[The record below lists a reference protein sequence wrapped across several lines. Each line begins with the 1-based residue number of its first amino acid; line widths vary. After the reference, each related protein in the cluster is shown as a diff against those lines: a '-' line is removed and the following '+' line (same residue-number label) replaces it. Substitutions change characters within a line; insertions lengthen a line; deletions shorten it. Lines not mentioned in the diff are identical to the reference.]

1 MAYPDD
7 RVYSSSHE
15 WFKREGDIVTVGLTR
30 FAVDQLTDV
39 TFVELKQPGTTLN
52 AGDSLGE
59 VESVKTTSD
68 VYSAIAG
75 TVTEINQAV
84 IDNPAMLNDD
94 AHGNAWLAKIK
105 VSDASGLSKCFDAK
119 TYASEHAH

>member
-1 MAYPDD
+1 MAYPTD

-15 WFKREGDIVTVGLTR
+15 WHKTDGDTITLGLTS

-39 TFVELKQPGTTLN
+39 TFVEIKPVGTQLSS
-52 AGDSLGE
+52 GDSLGE

-68 VYSAIAG
+68 VYSAVSG
-75 TVTEINQAV
+75 TISEVNQSV
-84 IDNPAMLNDD
+84 IDNPALLNED
-94 AHGNAWLAKIK
+94 AHGAAWLVKIK
-105 VSDASGLSKCFDAK
+105 VSDASGLSSCVDAQ